1 MKYFISILSFLV
13 AMACQAQDAGLFK
26 IREVYKSRH
35 LIIRQ
40 VAPHS
45 YQHISFLQTNDFG
58 NVPCNG
64 LIVSNGN
71 EAAVFDTPTNDSGS
85 TELIK
90 WIRDVIQCKLIAV
103 VPTHF
108 HNDCLGGLR
117 IFHSANVPSYAYKRT
132 IELAKLNNYEI
143 PSNGFTDSVRLKI
156 GNEFAIARFFGE
168 GHTRDN
174 VVGYFPLDKVLF
186 GGCLIKEI
194 DASKGYLGDANV
206 SDWSATVR
214 KVRNHFS
221 DVKIVVPGHG
231 DIGGKQLLDY
241 TIGLFEQK

>member
-1 MKYFISILSFLV
+1 M
-13 AMACQAQDAGLFK
+13 AMSYQAQDNGLFN
-26 IREVYKSRH
+26 IREVYNSKY

-40 VAPHS
+40 IAPHS

-71 EAAVFDTPTNDSGS
+71 EAVVFDTPTNDSAS
-85 TELIK
+85 AELIK
-90 WIRDVIQCKLIAV
+90 WVSDAIQCKLIAV

-108 HNDCLGGLR
+108 HNDCLGGLK
-117 IFHSANVPSYAYKRT
+117 IFHSANVPSYANKRT
-132 IELAKLNNYEI
+132 IELAKLNNFEI
-143 PSNGFTDSVRLKI
+143 PKIGFTDSVRIKI
-156 GNEFAIARFFGE
+156 GNAFAVARFFGE

-174 VVGYFPLDKVLF
+174 VVGYFSLDRVLF

-241 TIGLFEQK
+241 TIGLFEHK